1 MKESP
6 ANGKKMDRVI
16 FDMDK
21 DSKNDSATIIESID
35 EFSKF
40 KLLIY
45 LSNQKKQYEVELFHS
60 EDFAIFPFKLKVF
73 KDVLEV
79 SYSEDNSTFK
89 RVLKLRF
96 NKRFKSIQVIGYDSS
111 YRTSEG
117 SCEKSYNLITGKYE
131 VKNNILNISPKKL
144 IKKTGIKKTK
154 ELFINNLNA
163 EKVIELDGIGKE
175 FELE

>member
-1 MKESP
+1 
-6 ANGKKMDRVI
+6 MDRVI

-45 LSNQKKQYEVELFHS
+45 LSNQEKQYEVELFHS
-60 EDFAIFPFKLKVF
+60 EDFAIFPFELKIV

-96 NKRFKSIQVIGYDSS
+96 NDRLKSIQVIGYDSS

-131 VKNNILNISPKKL
+131 VKNKILNISPKKVVV
-144 IKKTGIKKTK
+144 KTGIKKQ
-154 ELFINNLNA
+154 
-163 EKVIELDGIGKE
+163 
-175 FELE
+175 